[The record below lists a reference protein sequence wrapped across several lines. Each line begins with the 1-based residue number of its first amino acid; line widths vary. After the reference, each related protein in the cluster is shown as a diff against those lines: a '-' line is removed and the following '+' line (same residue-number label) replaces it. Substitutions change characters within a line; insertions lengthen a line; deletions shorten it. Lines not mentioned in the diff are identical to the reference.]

1 MKITLKESQL
11 RQIVTETVR
20 NVLKENLDNL
30 PEILR
35 MDPTT
40 LSDDELRYC
49 CKFLASNADEYEFN
63 PVSQEKFDSFYD
75 ELNNRNGY

>member
-20 NVLKENLDNL
+20 KVLKENLDNV

-40 LSDDELRYC
+40 LSDDELKYC
-49 CKFLASNADEYEFN
+49 CRFLAANADEYEFS
-63 PVSQEKFDSFYD
+63 PISQKQFDSFYN
-75 ELNNRNGY
+75 ELNNRNRY